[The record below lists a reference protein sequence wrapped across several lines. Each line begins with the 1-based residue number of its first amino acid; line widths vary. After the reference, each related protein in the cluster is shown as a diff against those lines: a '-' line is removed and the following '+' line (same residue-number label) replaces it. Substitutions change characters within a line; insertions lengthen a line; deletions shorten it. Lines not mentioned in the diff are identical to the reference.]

1 MGLISEVLLLPFAPV
16 RGSLWAVRQVLAEA
30 ERQYYDPAT
39 VRAELARLE
48 QRLEAGEI
56 DEEEFDRS
64 EDELLD
70 RLEIAL
76 SWSAGTGGQT
86 GGGTTDEGTTR

>member
-16 RGSLWAVRQVLAEA
+16 RGAGWAIKQVYQEA
-30 ERQYYDPAT
+30 ERIYYDPAT

-48 QRLEAGEI
+48 EELEAGEI
-56 DEEEFDRS
+56 SEEEFDRR

-70 RLEIAL
+70 RLETAL
-76 SWSAGTGGQT
+76 RSGETTAN
-86 GGGTTDEGTTR
+86 GTT

>member
-16 RGSLWAVRQVLAEA
+16 RGAGWAIKQVVSEA
-30 ERQYYDPAT
+30 ERIYYDPAT

-48 QRLEAGEI
+48 EELEAGEI
-56 DEEEFDRS
+56 TEEEFDRR

-70 RLEIAL
+70 RLETAMR
-76 SWSAGTGGQT
+76 SGETTGN
-86 GGGTTDEGTTR
+86 GTT